1 MSAEGRLIT
10 VMSKKRSRV
19 CLGTTRRH
27 KNRMLRNLCITAV
40 LLVVV
45 VIASAVFVSWMLDGE
60 ILPTG
65 IHPTES
71 TASDTDDT
79 DPADMPET
87 GSDTAADN
95 PAGTDTEA
103 ADTTASRQNGEA
115 AAAHD
120 VPVSGTPYKVLDYTE
135 QWVVMVDAGHGF
147 DDIGTTSALLGETN
161 EATINLDLALRV
173 QAILEQAGVTVLMT
187 HDTNAVSGRVSVS
200 DGGEMP
206 KNNLVLLTPEDR
218 AALANGQDID
228 LYVSIH
234 CDSIP
239 DKPEISGMRT
249 YYCAAKEMTD
259 TRNAGAEAIASRI
272 ASAFYD
278 VMDADVVVPLVKKL
292 NEEQA
297 YYVIRAVSVPSVLCE
312 VGFVTNEKDAA
323 DMLDANWREK
333 AAQGIAQGILS
344 YIADA

>member
-1 MSAEGRLIT
+1 
-10 VMSKKRSRV
+10 MSKKRSRV

-40 LLVVV
+40 LLVIV
-45 VIASAVFVSWMLDGE
+45 VIVSAVFVSWMLDGK
-60 ILPTG
+60 ILPTDT
-65 IHPTES
+65 HPTES
-71 TASDTDDT
+71 TAPDTDDT
-79 DPADMPET
+79 DPAGMPET
-87 GSDTAADN
+87 GSDTDAGN

-103 ADTTASRQNGEA
+103 ADSASGQDGEA
-115 AAAHD
+115 AAAHA

-161 EATINLDLALRV
+161 EATVNLDLALRV
-173 QAILEQAGVTVLMT
+173 RAILEQAGVTVLMT

-249 YYCAAKEMTD
+249 YYCAAEEMTD
-259 TRNAGAEAIASRI
+259 TRNTGAEAIASRI
-272 ASAFYD
+272 ACSFYD
-278 VMDADVVVPLVKKL
+278 VMGAQSVVPLVKKL

-323 DMLDANWREK
+323 DMLDAAWREK

>member
-1 MSAEGRLIT
+1 
-10 VMSKKRSRV
+10 MSKKRSRV
-19 CLGTTRRH
+19 CLGTTRRQ

-45 VIASAVFVSWMLDGE
+45 VLLSAVFVSWMLDGA
-60 ILPTG
+60 IIGTG
-65 IHPTES
+65 FFPAGS
-71 TASDTDDT
+71 PVSDTEDTHSADVPKTGFDT
-79 DPADMPET
+79 DT
-87 GSDTAADN
+87 DN
-95 PAGTDTEA
+95 PAETHTEA
-103 ADTTASRQNGEA
+103 ADSASGQKEEA
-115 AAAHD
+115 AEADA
-120 VPVSGTPYKVLDYTE
+120 VPVSGTPYKVLDYTD

-161 EATINLDLALRV
+161 EATVNLDLALRV

-249 YYCAAKEMTD
+249 YYCAAEEMTD

-272 ASAFYD
+272 ASAFYE
-278 VMDADVVVPLVKKL
+278 VMGAQSVAPLVKKL

-323 DMLDANWREK
+323 DMLDPDWREK
-333 AAQGIAQGILS
+333 AAQGIAEGILS
-344 YIADA
+344 YIADT